1 MLASN
6 PARVFDTIIDV
17 TCLNQNYERVA
28 VLSHTESLKRKAKQ
42 SKKKNKSKLNK
53 LHNTNNIVIT
63 HSLNIFS

>member
-1 MLASN
+1 MLASK

-42 SKKKNKSKLNK
+42 SKKKTKVN
-53 LHNTNNIVIT
+53 
-63 HSLNIFS
+63 